1 MYNPKSNITETNY
14 KIINEK
20 LSENKLKPGKY
31 YRVVNQ
37 TTNEYTDG
45 KLVWLGETQA
55 ELQVGSEF
63 IVRSFH
69 NNKFNKL

>member
-1 MYNPKSNITETNY
+1 MYNPKINRTETNY
-14 KIINEK
+14 RKINGRE
-20 LSENKLKPGKY
+20 SENELKPGKY

-45 KLVWLGETQA
+45 KLVWIGESRA

-63 IVRSFH
+63 IVRSFY